1 MSEVL
6 SSDYF
11 AIVPEFV
18 ITADISAN
26 AVRLY
31 AILNRFANS
40 QGKAWPSRKTLAD
53 IMRTSTA
60 TIDRAKEELIA
71 IHALSVE
78 HRINPAGDP
87 SSNLYTLH
95 TRSVDNQE
103 KSSPVRRGSPKV
115 GGTGSPKDD
124 ALNRA
129 SMNQSH
135 LGDSS
140 LKTCP
145 TCLNKNRAG
154 YDDPV
159 EENKSHIWNAK
170 SKTYILC
177 PKCHGQGN
185 IKK

>member
-1 MSEVL
+1 MSEVMA
-6 SSDYF
+6 SDYF

-18 ITADISAN
+18 LTADISAN

-95 TRSVDNQE
+95 TRPGDKLG
-103 KSSPVRRGSPKV
+103 KSSPMTKGTPKDEHRG
-115 GGTGSPKDD
+115 TPKDD

-145 TCLNKNRAG
+145 TCLGKNRAG
-154 YDDPV
+154 YDNSE
-159 EENKSHIWNAK
+159 EENKSHIWNEKA
-170 SKTYILC
+170 KTYILC

>member
-1 MSEVL
+1 MSEVT
-6 SSDYF
+6 STDYF
-11 AIVPEFV
+11 AIIPEFV

-31 AILNRFANS
+31 AVLNRFANS

-60 TIDRAKEELIA
+60 TIDRAKDELIA
-71 IHALSVE
+71 ISALSVE
-78 HRINPAGDP
+78 HRVNPAGDP

-95 TRSVDNQE
+95 TRPVDNNR
-103 KSSPVRRGSPKV
+103 KSSQVRK
-115 GGTGSPKDD
+115 GTPTHGETGTPKDD

-129 SMNQSH
+129 NMKQSH

-154 YDDPV
+154 YDDAS

-177 PKCHGQGN
+177 PKCHGEGN